1 SCAKFLLSHHNTIC
15 RWFGAH
21 GSTKLSLLV
30 PTDFKIT
37 SRTKSSER
45 RRNKIDTHT
54 KYCTITHG
62 YTIIIRN
69 MLENASRAMT
79 ARKGGFN
86 SDQCVGARPTG

>member
-1 SCAKFLLSHHNTIC
+1 MLPSATGRSVSASPCWCH
-15 RWFGAH
+15 R
-21 GSTKLSLLV
+21 LV
-30 PTDFKIT
+30 V
-37 SRTKSSER
+37 
-45 RRNKIDTHT
+45 RNKIDTHT

-86 SDQCVGARPTG
+86 SDQCVGARPT